1 MTRRPAWARSCGA
14 GTLGIL
20 LPPSIIMV
28 VYAVA
33 AEVSIIKVF
42 LAGFLPGFLLM
53 ALFSGYIIV
62 WALLNPGKTPPRRSR
77 AAASREALPQPPSS
91 SPASR

>member
-1 MTRRPAWARSCGA
+1 MCLGSLCGA

-20 LPPSIIMV
+20 IPPSIIMV

-42 LAGFLPGFLLM
+42 LAGFITNWIRHWPSNLTRGTQHILIISLVFQAAFLGAAIASL
-53 ALFSGYIIV
+53 I
-62 WALLNPGKTPPRRSR
+62 RSFTT
-77 AAASREALPQPPSS
+77 ASQ
-91 SPASR
+91 